1 MQDWVMAAV
10 GFWVFERLFRLSR
23 HFYGRL
29 HRQFIPRSPILK
41 ARASVASGAILLTV
55 PFPHGAWEAG
65 QHVYVSFW
73 GLKMRKFIS
82 RSFISRSDVLTVKK
96 PWTYGQSHPL
106 SIFNIPS
113 QDPTSP
119 SGLELVFK
127 VHDGITKSLAEQ
139 ISATIA
145 SSGEETVELSVS
157 IEGPYG
163 KAPIVRDYG
172 TILLIGGGSGITH
185 VGSVL
190 YDIIEKIKAGTC
202 TATQVRLVWAVQR
215 LGTSSS
221 SSFPGNH

>member
-1 MQDWVMAAV
+1 MAAV

-73 GLKMRKFIS
+73 GLKMRES
-82 RSFISRSDVLTVKK
+82 LLSWSSARSDVVAVKK

-113 QDPTSP
+113 QDPTDP
-119 SGLELVFK
+119 SGLQLVFK
-127 VHDGITKSLAEQ
+127 VHDGITKSLAAK
-139 ISATIA
+139 IVADCA
-145 SSGEETVELSVS
+145 SSGEKTVELSVS

-190 YDIIEKIKAGTC
+190 YDIVEKIKAGTC
-202 TATQVRLVWAVQR
+202 TATQVRLVWAVQQ
-215 LGTSSS
+215 LGTSL
-221 SSFPGNH
+221 